1 MSAALVPFVVIGL
14 LLLANAIFVAAE
26 FAIVGAPRAQ
36 IDLEAGEGSRLARR
50 VAAILHSPRR
60 MDRFIATTQIGISA
74 ASLGLGMYGENV
86 LAGWIEPYLRPFESY
101 RWFAAHTVATVMAL
115 AVLTYFHI
123 VLGEVVPKAV
133 ALQSAQRT
141 AKYVTPLV
149 TTLQVAVLPLATAL
163 SAAGNALLSFIGVK
177 RHRNAGERYHTS
189 EELQLIIQESHEG
202 GLLRGESG
210 QILQDL
216 FEFGSLTAA
225 EVMVPRV
232 RLVGIPAG
240 TEVDELRTIV
250 RSTPHT
256 RYVVYNGDFDHIVGS
271 VHIKVL
277 LRHLITGRPLTSRDA
292 RPLPYVPATTPL
304 DQLLQAMRR
313 NRAHMAVVMDE
324 HGGTAGVATIG
335 DLFEEVVGDISEER
349 GRGPVWRDASGR
361 LVVRGTARLATA
373 GEALGVP
380 FEHPDVQSVGG
391 LVLALLGRPAVVGD
405 AVVYK
410 SVRLEVTSVA
420 GLGVAEVA
428 MSRVD
433 QTPRRTA

>member
-1 MSAALVPFVVIGL
+1 MSAVLVPLAVIGL

-26 FAIVGAPRAQ
+26 FAIVGASRAQ
-36 IDLEAGEGSRLARR
+36 IDLDAAEGNRLAQR

-86 LAGWIEPYLRPFESY
+86 LATWIEPYLLPFESY
-101 RWFAAHTVATVMAL
+101 RWFAAHAVATIVAL
-115 AVLTYFHI
+115 TFLTYFHI
-123 VLGEVVPKAV
+123 VLGEVMPKAV
-133 ALQSAQRT
+133 ALQSPQRT
-141 AKYVTPLV
+141 AMYVTPLV

-163 SAAGNALLSFIGVK
+163 STAGNALLSLIGVK
-177 RHRNAGERYHTS
+177 RQRNTGERYHTS
-189 EELQLIIQESHEG
+189 EELQLIIQESQEG
-202 GLLRGESG
+202 GLLRGEAG
-210 QILQDL
+210 QILRDL
-216 FEFGSLTAA
+216 FEFGSLTAG

-240 TEVDELRTIV
+240 TEVDELRAIV

-256 RYVVYNGDFDHIVGS
+256 RYVVYTGDFDHIVGS

-277 LRHLITGRPLTSRDA
+277 LRHLITGRTLTSRDA
-292 RPLPYVPATTPL
+292 RPLPYIPATTPL
-304 DQLLQAMRR
+304 DQVLPAMRR
-313 NRAHMAVVMDE
+313 HRAHMAVVMDE
-324 HGGTAGVATIG
+324 HGGTAGVVTIG

-349 GRGPVWRDASGR
+349 GRGPVYRDGSGR
-361 LVVRGTARLATA
+361 LMVRGTARLATA
-373 GEALGVP
+373 GDALGVP

-391 LVLALLGRPAVVGD
+391 LVLTLLGRPAAVGD

-410 SVRLEVTSVA
+410 SVRLEVASVA

-428 MSRVD
+428 MSRAD
-433 QTPRRTA
+433 QTPRRTP